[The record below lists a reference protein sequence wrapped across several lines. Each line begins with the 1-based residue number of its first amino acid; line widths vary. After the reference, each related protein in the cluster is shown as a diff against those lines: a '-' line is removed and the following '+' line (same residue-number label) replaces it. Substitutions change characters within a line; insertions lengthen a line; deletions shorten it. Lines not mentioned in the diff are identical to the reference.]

1 MPSSTYVIML
11 NYLMA
16 MYPNDWPIS
25 GQNPVLSE
33 LRKQT
38 EHDGNPERWSK
49 QDYTMTFLE
58 KKSLKNSITG
68 AIQAGGIY
76 RAQGT

>member
-33 LRKQT
+33 LKKQT

-58 KKSLKNSITG
+58 LKSLKNSITG
-68 AIQAGGIY
+68 EIKDGGIY